1 MVELLMYFG
10 VFVIVGGILSLLDE
24 KYGVEKYNAWWK
36 FTHKEPLPEGNLLGF
51 ICGRNTGE
59 RVFPAGVIT
68 VIICFFLRYLGEH
81 DLISLLI
88 KGSFLMMPGLLIGFA
103 LAGLIRKNPKF
114 SPKVEAVF
122 KAIDRVEDGKVDIKD
137 VVRDVATEA
146 REFGE
151 KVVDSV
157 TRGSDS
163 HATPIQ
169 KSPPP
174 QDETKEVVKPSQPK
188 GKSFGE
194 ALQAFK
200 SRE

>member
-1 MVELLMYFG
+1 
-10 VFVIVGGILSLLDE
+10 
-24 KYGVEKYNAWWK
+24 
-36 FTHKEPLPEGNLLGF
+36 
-51 ICGRNTGE
+51 
-59 RVFPAGVIT
+59 
-68 VIICFFLRYLGEH
+68 
-81 DLISLLI
+81 
-88 KGSFLMMPGLLIGFA
+88 MMPGLLIGFA

-163 HATPIQ
+163 KATPIQ
-169 KSPPP
+169 KSPSP
-174 QDETKEVVKPSQPK
+174 QEETEAVMKPSQPK
-188 GKSFGE
+188 EKSFGE
-194 ALQAFK
+194 ALKAFK
-200 SRE
+200 SRG

>member
-1 MVELLMYFG
+1 MIELLIYFS
-10 VFVIVGGILSLLDE
+10 VFVILGGVFSLLDE

-36 FTHKEPLPEGNLLGF
+36 FTHKDPLPEGNLLGF

-59 RVFPAGVIT
+59 RVFPAGIIT
-68 VIICFFLRYLGEH
+68 VLTCIVLRYLGEH
-81 DLISLLI
+81 DIISLLI

-146 REFGE
+146 REIGG
-151 KVVDSV
+151 KVVDAV
-157 TRGSDS
+157 TGGDEKN
-163 HATPIQ
+163 TPPVQ

-174 QDETKEVVKPSQPK
+174 PKEIKEGVKPSRPK
-188 GKSFGE
+188 GKPFGQ
-194 ALQAFK
+194 ALDDFK
-200 SRE
+200 SRG

>member
-1 MVELLMYFG
+1 MIELLLYFG
-10 VFVIVGGILSLLDE
+10 VFVIIGGVFYFLDE
-24 KYGVEKYNAWWK
+24 KYGVEKYKSWWK
-36 FTHKEPLPEGNLLGF
+36 FTHKDPLPEGEVLGF

-59 RVFPAGVIT
+59 RVFPASIIT
-68 VIICFFLRYLGEH
+68 LLICFVLHYLGEH
-81 DLISLLI
+81 DFISLLI

-163 HATPIQ
+163 KATPIQ
-169 KSPPP
+169 KSPSP
-174 QDETKEVVKPSQPK
+174 QEETEAVMKPSQPK
-188 GKSFGE
+188 EKSFGE
-194 ALQAFK
+194 ALKAFK
-200 SRE
+200 SRG